1 MRGVASI
8 ILLTSISAGCQTME
22 RHEADNLGT
31 PAVSGL
37 AAGVIA
43 GDLASRLAETAP
55 TKSAPAIRIR
65 KDDTE
70 FATALEAALKGW
82 GYKTVIDNSSNPRP
96 EPIELSYSLYSFE
109 DQVLARLATP
119 TIALGRSYTV
129 SAVGAS
135 PSSPL
140 SVMQAE

>member
-1 MRGVASI
+1 MRRVAYI
-8 ILLTSISAGCQTME
+8 IVLTSLTAGCQTME
-22 RHEADNLGT
+22 GQEADDLGT

-43 GDLASRLAETAP
+43 GDMASRLAETVS
-55 TKSAPAIRIR
+55 TKSTPAITMR

-82 GYKTVIDNSSNPRP
+82 GYKIVMNNSGNPP
-96 EPIELSYSLYSFE
+96 SQPIELSYSLYTFE
-109 DQVLARLATP
+109 DQVLARLVTP
-119 TIALGRSYTV
+119 TTALARSYTV
-129 SAVGAS
+129 TARGAS

-140 SVMQAE
+140 SIMQPD